1 MFRYIMIAVLLFG
14 LSVGVVTLVIGVIF
28 LHASE
33 TMRRLYEDAGE

>member
-1 MFRYIMIAVLLFG
+1 MFRYIMMAVLLFG

-33 TMRRLYEDAGE
+33 TMRRLYEDAGK

>member
-33 TMRRLYEDAGE
+33 TMRRLYEDADE

>member
-1 MFRYIMIAVLLFG
+1 MFRYIMMAALLFG
-14 LSVGVVTLVIGVIF
+14 LGVGVLTLVVGVIF